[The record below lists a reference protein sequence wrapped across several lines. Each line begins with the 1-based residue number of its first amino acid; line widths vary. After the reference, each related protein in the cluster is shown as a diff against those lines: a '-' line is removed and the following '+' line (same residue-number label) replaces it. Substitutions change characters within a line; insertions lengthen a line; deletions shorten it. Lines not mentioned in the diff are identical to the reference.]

1 MPTLKMINQF
11 NLKALIVI
19 LFIFLASASQSQTA
33 NLENDTISE
42 NSWGNQHADSIKA
55 LAEKEYKTSSSNY
68 LDHKTILDQSN
79 QFNALFIEIQTVKNF
94 LKKGFEY
101 KKVMELIDNV
111 RKWKEIA
118 IDGVITNKDH
128 IQTNRNLSATFI
140 LLKDMVSRIETW
152 ELSINK
158 YHNTLSIY
166 QHKLDS
172 LAKDSI
178 LYQVPKD
185 TILINDYYKKLLSLK
200 AKLDPVNVSIKASL
214 DSIQKIELKVT
225 SLKTSLES
233 DIAETV
239 NMRKKYDEDIKF
251 DEAEIIKNTKSKHQN
266 FSEIKQ
272 YSLDKA
278 ELLIVFYIANHLYK
292 IALMFL
298 LIIGMAFYL
307 RLLARRSKNANIY
320 DKLKERTPVLTNPIA
335 SSILITITLFQ
346 FFLPLP
352 PFILTSILWVISALA
367 LTFILWKFVSR
378 YWFYAG
384 SIYLLLAIISMYHNF
399 ILIQSVAEYH
409 LIFLMSIIG
418 IIVGAYFIKSKRR
431 KELNHKIFI
440 VLVIITSVYEIG
452 AAIMNV
458 SGNYNYS
465 KGFMTNGY
473 FVFLVAFM
481 LYWTIIL
488 TRDILSIS
496 RFFHR
501 VALDDRQQIPMEKIN
516 RRLSFYLYL
525 LLATAC
531 FILISRI
538 TYTYQDIFGP
548 LSEAFKETRTIGKF
562 EFTLQSVFIF
572 FLVIFLSGMISK
584 VISFLTADAESFNK
598 TGSGPGSWLL
608 LVRIAIITAGVLIA
622 FVSAGIPMDRFA
634 VIIGALGV
642 GIGFGMQA
650 LVNNLISGLIIAF
663 EKPINVGDIVEI
675 SGQVGTM
682 RSIGIRSSVVSTWDG
697 ADVIIPNGDLLNQHL
712 INWTMGNTKR
722 RFEIPVSVAYGTDLD
737 LVKNL
742 LLELMLKDDRI
753 LKYPEPFVWVTTFNN
768 SSIDFVLKF
777 WVGHFS
783 IGFQMKSDLMVAID
797 ELFKAN
803 HIVIP
808 FPQQDVYFHA
818 SDELPKVNLENDEL
832 KNGI

>member
-42 NSWGNQHADSIKA
+42 NPWGNQHADSIKA

-251 DEAEIIKNTKSKHQN
+251 DEAEIIKKTKSRHQN

-272 YSLDKA
+272 YSQDKA
-278 ELLIVFYIANHLYK
+278 ELLIVFYIANHLNK

-298 LIIGMAFYL
+298 SIIGMAFYL

-320 DKLKERTPVLTNPIA
+320 DKLKEQTPVLTNPIA

-367 LTFILWKFVSR
+367 LTFILWHFVSR

-488 TRDILSIS
+488 TRDILNIS

-501 VALDDRQQIPMEKIN
+501 VALDDRQQLPMEKIN
-516 RRLSFYLYL
+516 RKLSIYLYL
-525 LLATAC
+525 LLAIAC
-531 FILISRI
+531 FVLISRI

-548 LSEAFKETRTIGKF
+548 LSDAFKETRTIGKF
-562 EFTLQSVFIF
+562 EFTFQSVFIF
-572 FLVIFLSGMISK
+572 FLVILLSGMISK
-584 VISFLTADAESFNK
+584 VISFLTADADSFTK
-598 TGSGPGSWLL
+598 SGTGPGSWLL
-608 LVRIAIITAGVLIA
+608 LVRIAIITAGILIA
-622 FVSAGIPMDRFA
+622 FISAGIPMDRFA

-675 SGQVGTM
+675 SGQIGTM
-682 RSIGIRSSVVSTWDG
+682 RSIGIRSSVVSTWEG
-697 ADVIIPNGDLLNQHL
+697 ADVIIPNGDLLSQHL

-722 RFEIPVSVAYGTDLD
+722 RFEIPVSVAYGTDLE
-737 LVKNL
+737 LTKKL
-742 LLELMLKDDRI
+742 LLELMLKDERI

-808 FPQQDVYFHA
+808 FPQQDVYFHT
-818 SDELPKVNLENDEL
+818 SETLPKENLEKDEL
-832 KNGI
+832 KEEI